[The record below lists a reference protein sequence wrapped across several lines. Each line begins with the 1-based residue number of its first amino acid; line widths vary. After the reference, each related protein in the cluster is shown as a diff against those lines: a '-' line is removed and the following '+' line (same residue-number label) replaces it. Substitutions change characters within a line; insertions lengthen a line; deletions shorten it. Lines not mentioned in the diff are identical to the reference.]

1 MIKDSDVA
9 KLEATL
15 YPSGRAWDYARGG
28 KKQPS
33 DAEYYTD
40 GEGNVFVDGN
50 GDSYVSVPAV
60 YADVN
65 AVRVDLRNKFIA
77 DYYRKIDSI
86 LDQMYPDNSFFTT
99 DDLENSERI
108 YGIVPDPASTVEQRM
123 TVLYAHIAKTGTVL
137 YQWTAKH
144 LQDILQLSGFNV
156 WVHENRKQVAG
167 IQDQVGLMN
176 VGYANVGGG
185 KSSEFPFVAPWPVDG
200 WTEICANNIRPEDDA
215 NLFELDRGT
224 SIGFVQCGTTQCCS
238 DAEIDKYG
246 DYPYFIF
253 IGGEIYG
260 ERAYVPAE
268 RMKTLR
274 DLILKNKEAHIVAFL
289 YIDNVLN

>member
-1 MIKDSDVA
+1 MIKDSDVS

-40 GEGNVFVDGN
+40 GEGNVFVDGDGN
-50 GDSYVSVPAV
+50 TYVSVPAV
-60 YADVN
+60 YSDVN
-65 AVRVDLRNKFIA
+65 AVRVNLRNKFIA
-77 DYYRKIDSI
+77 SYYRKIDSI
-86 LDQMYPDNSFFTT
+86 LDQMYPDNPNFTQ

-108 YGIVPDPASTVEQRM
+108 YGIVPDPASTFQQRM

-156 WVHENRKQVAG
+156 WVHENRFIGQTVEE
-167 IQDQVGLMN
+167 QVGIMN
-176 VGYANVGGG
+176 VGFANVGGG
-185 KSSEFPFVAPWPVDG
+185 RQSQYPFVAPYPQG
-200 WTEICANNIRPEDDA
+200 WTEICANNIRKEDDA
-215 NLFELDRGT
+215 NLLDPSYGT
-224 SIGFVQCGTTQCCS
+224 SIGFANVGFTQCCS
-238 DAEIDKYG
+238 DEIIDPLG

-253 IGGEIYG
+253 IEGETHG
-260 ERAYVPAE
+260 EHAYVPAE

-274 DLILKNKEAHIVAFL
+274 DLVLKNKEAHIVALF